1 MCQPF
6 PPIVNMA
13 GRTLSLY
20 VGEMI
25 IRIAKRQCHTI
36 NWTREVISITNIT
49 IFIVLREKKKKEK
62 KEIEKNEKESER
74 MREGKKRPMR
84 ERKHKKHNCVLYVSY
99 TKKKKKSKRK
109 KKNYHI
115 PRRKRDRFIPQDS
128 TIEMRI
134 ASTCVFHIWNFFS
147 FFFFSFPFCLRQNE
161 IVQNK
166 NSFWIY
172 AMMLLLPLSS
182 LELSLSLY
190 FFLHYDRA
198 CIFPFDIIV
207 KNYIATKEREN
218 QDSWTFNAHVK
229 NSDNYPCN
237 GPLLHQLD
245 YLGFERSRI
254 YFAIYDIICQ
264 LCCCTKIFGV
274 WFNNLELY

>member
-1 MCQPF
+1 MKKR
-6 PPIVNMA
+6 VKEW
-13 GRTLSLY
+13 GREKRDRWEREKTQKTQLRSVCLLY
-20 VGEMI
+20 
-25 IRIAKRQCHTI
+25 
-36 NWTREVISITNIT
+36 
-49 IFIVLREKKKKEK
+49 EKKKK
-62 KEIEKNEKESER
+62 I
-74 MREGKKRPMR
+74 
-84 ERKHKKHNCVLYVSY
+84 
-99 TKKKKKSKRK
+99 KKKKKELSCTEK
-109 KKNYHI
+109 KARSFH
-115 PRRKRDRFIPQDS
+115 PARFDHRNANCFH
-128 TIEMRI
+128 M
-134 ASTCVFHIWNFFS
+134 CFHIWNFFS
-147 FFFFSFPFCLRQNE
+147 FFFFFSFPFCLRQNE

-190 FFLHYDRA
+190 FFLRDDRA

>member
-1 MCQPF
+1 MKKRVKEWGREKRDRWERENTKNTIAFCMS
-6 PPIVNMA
+6 PI
-13 GRTLSLY
+13 R
-20 VGEMI
+20 
-25 IRIAKRQCHTI
+25 
-36 NWTREVISITNIT
+36 
-49 IFIVLREKKKKEK
+49 KKKKNQKEK
-62 KEIEKNEKESER
+62 KRIIMYREESEIVSSR
-74 MREGKKRPMR
+74 KIRP
-84 ERKHKKHNCVLYVSY
+84 
-99 TKKKKKSKRK
+99 SKCELLP
-109 KKNYHI
+109 H
-115 PRRKRDRFIPQDS
+115 
-128 TIEMRI
+128 
-134 ASTCVFHIWNFFS
+134 VFSHLKFLLL

-190 FFLHYDRA
+190 FFLRYDRA